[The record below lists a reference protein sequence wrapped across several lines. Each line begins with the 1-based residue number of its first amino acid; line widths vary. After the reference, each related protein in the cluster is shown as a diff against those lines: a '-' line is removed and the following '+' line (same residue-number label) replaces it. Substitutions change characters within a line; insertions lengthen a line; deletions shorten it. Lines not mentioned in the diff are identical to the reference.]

1 MDEPGSQHVLR
12 LSTRIIGDITVVRLC
27 GEIDILTATPLSVR
41 LDALT
46 AAPSPELVLDL
57 RSVTFIDCSG
67 LAALCRAR
75 NRMRIR
81 DGRLRLVTSSPSI
94 LRLLR
99 LTDLAHAFE
108 VYPRLPTLSPVL
120 RTKQASF
127 PSRPDD
133 HVSGIRQSLGLA
145 SSRRRR

>member
-1 MDEPGSQHVLR
+1 MPRLRARVVGS
-12 LSTRIIGDITVVRLC
+12 TTVVRLC

-46 AAPSPELVLDL
+46 AGPSPELVLDL

-75 NRMRIR
+75 KRTRIR
-81 DGRLRLVTSSPSI
+81 GGRLRLVTGSPSI

-99 LTDLAHAFE
+99 LTDLARAFE
-108 VYPRLPTLSPVL
+108 VYPRLSDALAGTPG
-120 RTKQASF
+120 RGDA
-127 PSRPDD
+127 
-133 HVSGIRQSLGLA
+133 LA
-145 SSRRRR
+145 STAG

>member
-1 MDEPGSQHVLR
+1 MDEPGSQQVLR

-41 LDALT
+41 LDGLT
-46 AAPSPELVLDL
+46 AGPSPELVLDL

-81 DGRLRLVTSSPSI
+81 DGRLRLVTSSPSV

-99 LTDLAHAFE
+99 LTGLAHAFE
-108 VYPRLPTLSPVL
+108 VYPRLSDALARTPGKAGILSP
-120 RTKQASF
+120 AA
-127 PSRPDD
+127 
-133 HVSGIRQSLGLA
+133 G
-145 SSRRRR
+145 